1 MENQNKL
8 DNQFKNAAGK
18 VENKGFDRME
28 AIWDRVEE
36 KLDHKKKRRGLIF
49 WRYGGVAALL
59 LILLAIGGQF
69 FKKHANPTEPETQV
83 TTIDHN
89 KVEET
94 FNPTTVRDTQKI
106 EVVVGEEE
114 TIIRKNDSVVNIKN
128 SAFIK
133 SKETPIDSSKYVLMG
148 NKKIY
153 LQDIFKHAPG
163 DTIYFKDE
171 GKIVVLND
179 SKLKVW
185 DTRTDKGEFR
195 VKGEITPKK
204 DDSSS
209 SAVTYSNVAIQD
221 TENENLNEFI
231 VPSKDKYTHLNSLYF
246 GKDSLQNKEAI
257 TATVTVNNNMVTGVV
272 SDFSGALPGA
282 YVTIKGTNKSV
293 STDIEGKFSIEAK
306 KGDILEISYIGY
318 NENSVAI
325 NNPNIPH
332 NILLEESTNKLEE
345 VVVVAYGTQK
355 RKKEEKRRKQIKQK
369 QQATIAFAKRNY
381 RDGDKQTTSYVSAPK
396 GELDKGFQ
404 NNQDYYRKNM
414 YKEGATVVTS
424 SDIQYDTLSN
434 GRIQFREIPGQISE
448 TDEPTYIAILN
459 TAYITNTA
467 PLYVVDGVAVNED
480 TFRNLNQNDIATVKV
495 LKDQDAIS
503 AYGDKGVNGVIV
515 ITTVK
520 GTTIEMNTAAL
531 DNQSDSEKRALLQGV
546 VTTRGNST
554 PLYILDGMPVDE
566 ETVKNMNV
574 NDVANI
580 RVLKDAGATSL
591 YGMRGSNGVVVIKTK
606 QGEYAREIIE
616 EDEEENE
623 PIDPSKIQVD
633 RESYNMFEENQFEN
647 PTSNP
652 LSTFSIDVDNASYTN
667 IRRFLNN
674 GQKVPKD
681 AVRVEEMINFF
692 KYNYPQPKGKEP
704 FSINTEYSDA
714 PWNPD
719 HKLLKIGLK
728 GKEIPMD
735 KLPASNFVFLID
747 VSGSMSDDN
756 KLPLLK
762 QSMKLLVN
770 QMRPEDKIAIVV
782 YAGAAGLVLPSTNG
796 SEKTKIIDAL
806 DELSAG
812 GSTAGGEGIELA
824 YKTAQENFIKGGN
837 NRVILATDGDF
848 NVGDSSDRDM
858 QTLIEEKRQ
867 SGVFLTCLG
876 YGMGNYKDSKME
888 ILADK
893 GNGNYA
899 YIDNMQEADRF
910 LQKEF
915 KGSMYAIAKD
925 VKIQIE
931 FNPNH
936 VQSYRLIGYENRKL
950 RDEDFENDAIDA
962 GELGSG
968 HTVTALYE
976 IIPVGVESDYF
987 TPDTKLKYT
996 QQAKEKNKYKDE
1008 LATVKLRHKK
1018 PDGNKSTE
1026 TELVIENKP
1035 VELDE
1040 ASSDFKFA
1048 ASVAWFGLKLRDSK
1062 LIPSK
1067 SSKKIKKL
1075 GKEGIKNDTDG
1086 YKAEFIRLVDMVQ

>member
-36 KLDHKKKRRGLIF
+36 KLDHKKKRRGLVF
-49 WRYGGVAALL
+49 WRYGGIAAML

-69 FKKHANPTEPETQV
+69 FKKHANPTEPELNPETQV

-94 FNPTTVRDTQKI
+94 FNPTTVKDTQKI
-106 EVVVGEEE
+106 EVVVGQEE
-114 TIIRKNDSVVNIKN
+114 TTIRKNDSVIQIKN
-128 SAFIK
+128 TAFITSK
-133 SKETPIDSSKYVLMG
+133 SNPIDSSKYVLMG

-153 LQDIFKHAPG
+153 LHDILKHAPG

-185 DTRTDKGEFR
+185 NYRNDKAEFR
-195 VKGEITPKK
+195 LKGEITTKR
-204 DDSSS
+204 DDNSA
-209 SAVTYSNVAIQD
+209 AVTYSNVAIND
-221 TENENLNEFI
+221 TENENLNKFI

-246 GKDSLQNKEAI
+246 GKDTI
-257 TATVTVNNNMVTGVV
+257 TGIV
-272 SDFSGALPGA
+272 SDETGPLPS
-282 YVTIKGTNKSV
+282 VNVHIKGTNEV
-293 STDIEGKFSIEAK
+293 VQTDLDGKYTIVAK
-306 KGDILEISYIGY
+306 VGDTLDFAFIGY
-318 NENSVAI
+318 NSQTVAI

-332 NILLEESTNKLEE
+332 NILLEESKNLLQE
-345 VVVVAYGTQK
+345 VVVTEYGTQK
-355 RKKEEKRRKQIKQK
+355 KEKRRKRQKKATYAYDCNCPPVNDMVNKPIKK
-369 QQATIAFAKRNY
+369 NNY
-381 RDGDKQTTSYVSAPK
+381 SRDYNFK
-396 GELDKGFQ
+396 
-404 NNQDYYRKNM
+404 
-414 YKEGATVVTS
+414 KENSIVTS

-434 GRIQFREIPGQISE
+434 GRIQFRELPGQISE
-448 TDEPTYIAILN
+448 TDQQTYTAILN
-459 TAYITNTA
+459 IADKTSIA

-480 TFRNLNQNDIATVKV
+480 TFRNLNQNDIATIRI

-503 AYGDKGVNGVIV
+503 AYGDKGVNGVLV

-520 GTTIEMNTAAL
+520 GTTIELNTAAL

-623 PIDPSKIQVD
+623 PLDPSKIQVD

-647 PTSNP
+647 PTTNP

-692 KYNYPQPKGKEP
+692 KYDYPQPKGKQP

-728 GKEIPMD
+728 GKDIPMD
-735 KLPASNFVFLID
+735 ELPVSNFVFLID

-848 NVGDSSDRDM
+848 NVGDSSDREM
-858 QTLIEEKRQ
+858 QTLIEEKRE

-888 ILADK
+888 ILANK

-931 FNPNH
+931 FNPKH

-950 RDEDFENDAIDA
+950 RDQDFENDAIDA

-987 TPDTKLKYT
+987 TPDSKLKYT
-996 QQAKEKNKYKDE
+996 QQAKEKNKYEDE

-1026 TELVIENKP
+1026 TELAIENEP
-1035 VELDE
+1035 VELDK
-1040 ASSDFKFA
+1040 ASADFKFA
-1048 ASVAWFGLKLRDSK
+1048 ASVAWFGLKLRDSE

-1067 SSKKIKKL
+1067 SSKKIEKL
-1075 GKEGIKNDTDG
+1075 AKEGVKNDTDG
-1086 YKAEFIRLVDMVQ
+1086 YKAEFIRLVNMVQ

>member
-1 MENQNKL
+1 MKTAMENQNKL

-36 KLDHKKKRRGLIF
+36 KLDHKKKRRGLVF
-49 WRYGGVAALL
+49 WRYGGIAAML

-69 FKKHANPTEPETQV
+69 FKKHANPTEPELNPETQV

-94 FNPTTVRDTQKI
+94 FNPTTVKDTQKI
-106 EVVVGEEE
+106 EVVVGQEE
-114 TIIRKNDSVVNIKN
+114 TTIRKNDSVIQIKN
-128 SAFIK
+128 TAFITSK
-133 SKETPIDSSKYVLMG
+133 SNPIDSSKYVLMG

-153 LQDIFKHAPG
+153 LHDILKHAPG

-185 DTRTDKGEFR
+185 NYKTQQAGFAL
-195 VKGEITPKK
+195 KGEITTKR
-204 DDSSS
+204 DDNSA
-209 SAVTYSNVAIQD
+209 AVTYSNVAMKD
-221 TENENLNEFI
+221 SKDEDLNEFI

-246 GKDSLQNKEAI
+246 GKDSLQNKVAI
-257 TATVTVNNNMVTGVV
+257 TATITVKNNMVTGVV

-282 YVTIKGTNKSV
+282 NVTIKGTNKSV
-293 STDIEGKFSIEAK
+293 SRDIKGKFSIEAK
-306 KGDILEISYIGY
+306 KGDILEISFIGY
-318 NENSVAI
+318 DQNSVAI

-332 NILLEESTNKLEE
+332 NILLEESKNLLQE
-345 VVVVAYGTQK
+345 VVVTEYGTQK
-355 RKKEEKRRKQIKQK
+355 KEKRRKRQKKATYAYDCNCPPVNDMVNKPIKK
-369 QQATIAFAKRNY
+369 NNY
-381 RDGDKQTTSYVSAPK
+381 SRDYNFK
-396 GELDKGFQ
+396 
-404 NNQDYYRKNM
+404 
-414 YKEGATVVTS
+414 KENSIVTS
-424 SDIQYDTLSN
+424 NDIQYDTLSN
-434 GRIQFREIPGQISE
+434 GRIQFRELPGQISE
-448 TDEPTYIAILN
+448 TDQQTYTAILN
-459 TAYITNTA
+459 IADKTSIA

-480 TFRNLNQNDIATVKV
+480 TFRNLNQNDIATIRI

-503 AYGDKGVNGVIV
+503 AYGDKGVNGVLV
-515 ITTVK
+515 TTTVK
-520 GTTIEMNTAAL
+520 GTTIELNTAAL

-566 ETVKNMNV
+566 ETLKNMNV

-623 PIDPSKIQVD
+623 PLDPSKIQVD

-647 PTSNP
+647 PTTNP

-692 KYNYPQPKGKEP
+692 KYDYPQPKGKQP

-728 GKEIPMD
+728 GKDIPMNE
-735 KLPASNFVFLID
+735 LPASNFVFLID

-848 NVGDSSDRDM
+848 NVGDSSDREM
-858 QTLIEEKRQ
+858 LTLIEEKRE

-888 ILADK
+888 ILANK

-899 YIDNMQEADRF
+899 YIDNIQEADRF

-931 FNPNH
+931 FNPKH

-950 RDEDFENDAIDA
+950 RDQDFENDAIDA

-987 TPDTKLKYT
+987 IPDSKLKYT
-996 QQAKEKNKYKDE
+996 QQVKEKNKYEDE

-1026 TELVIENKP
+1026 TELVIENEP
-1035 VELDE
+1035 VELDK
-1040 ASSDFKFA
+1040 ASTDFKFA
-1048 ASVAWFGLKLRDSK
+1048 ASVAWFGLKLRDSE

-1067 SSKKIKKL
+1067 SSKKIEKL
-1075 GKEGIKNDTDG
+1075 AKEGIKNDTDG
-1086 YKAEFIRLVDMVQ
+1086 YKTEFIRLVNMVQ